1 MADYSRQTSPNVS
14 RRNFLQ
20 AAGLTGF
27 ALTGGGA
34 LAGCGG
40 NGGADGSGTPDR
52 GAVELTVSNWPS
64 LMYAVPWAVALQD
77 DLYSEHDIDL
87 RGYVGS
93 SGGGTTV
100 RNVVTGGI
108 PLGSVA
114 TPASINAYEAGAPLN
129 IVGASIGTT
138 ADINFITVP
147 GRGVN
152 SIEDLRGKRVGYT
165 NPGSATHACIVLS
178 LQAAGIDLNEVELQ
192 AMGGLSESH
201 TGLKEG
207 VIDAAP
213 HALPTFLMQE
223 DEGWESIFWTNE
235 YIDFMQLSLI
245 AGTPAI
251 SEDSDFVGALVSVYT
266 DACQRTIEDP
276 AHAAQAWAANSEVPE
291 EFATRSLEMVDLE
304 PYFTT
309 ALSAKGLN
317 TSVDAMKA
325 TETLSEDAEV
335 DWEGILDQQ
344 FIPEDQHVDIS
355 ELK

>member
-1 MADYSRQTSPNVS
+1 MTQHGPSVWPTVS
-14 RRNFLQ
+14 RRRFLQ
-20 AAGLTGF
+20 ATGLTG
-27 ALTGGGA
+27 LA
-34 LAGCGG
+34 LAGGSALASCGG
-40 NGGADGSGTPDR
+40 NGGSEGSDR
-52 GAVELTVSNWPS
+52 GAIELTVSNWPS
-64 LMYAVPWAVALQD
+64 LMYAVPWAVALQH
-77 DLYSEHDIDL
+77 DLYKEHGIDL
-87 RGYVGS
+87 EGYVGS

-114 TPASINAYEAGAPLN
+114 TPASINAYEAGAPLK

-138 ADINFITVP
+138 ADINFVTLP
-147 GRGVN
+147 DRGIQG
-152 SIEDLRGKRVGYT
+152 IEGLRGKRVGFT

-178 LQAAGIDLNEVELQ
+178 LEAAGIDLGEVKLQ

-201 TGLKEG
+201 TALKEG

-223 DEGWESIFWTNE
+223 SEGWETVFWTNE

-245 AGTPAI
+245 AGAPVI
-251 SEDSDFVGALVSVYT
+251 GEDAEFIDALVSVYAE
-266 DACQRTIEDP
+266 ACEQTIDDP
-276 AHAAQAWAANSEVPE
+276 ARAAEAWSANSEVPQ

-309 ALSAKGLN
+309 ALSVEGLN

-325 TETLSEDAEV
+325 TETLDTDVEV
-335 DWEGILDQQ
+335 DWEGMIDQQ
-344 FIPEDQHVDIS
+344 FIPEASRIDIGQ
-355 ELK
+355 LK